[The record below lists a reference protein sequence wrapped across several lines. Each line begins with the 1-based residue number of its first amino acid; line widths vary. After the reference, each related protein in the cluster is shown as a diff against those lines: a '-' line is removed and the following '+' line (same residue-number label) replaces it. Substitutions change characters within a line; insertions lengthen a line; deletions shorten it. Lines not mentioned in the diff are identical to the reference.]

1 MSELERLLVVQEHD
15 LALDRLRHQ
24 RATLPARA
32 RLEAAHAAIAA
43 GAPGLA
49 EVRDRRDAV
58 ARDARRLDDEVSAV
72 RAKAAEANRT
82 LYSGSVTAVKELQAL
97 QAEVDQLGARQR
109 ELEDRELELMEANE
123 GLDAEVGVLESAE
136 AVHREAAAAA
146 LVELKAAEAEVD
158 AEIAVEIAA
167 RADAA
172 AGITGSL
179 LATYE
184 QIRARAHGV
193 GVARLVGGT
202 CQGCRLSIPATEVDR
217 ISRGVPGDSRCD
229 NCGAILVP

>member
-1 MSELERLLVVQEHD
+1 MSELERLLVVQDHD
-15 LALDRLRHQ
+15 LSLDRLRH
-24 RATLPARA
+24 RRETLPARTDLATA
-32 RLEAAHAAIAA
+32 RAGIAA
-43 GAPGLA
+43 LAPGLA
-49 EVRDRRDAV
+49 DARARRDAV

-72 RAKAAEANRT
+72 RAKASDADRT
-82 LYSGSVTAVKELQAL
+82 LYSGSVTALKELQAL
-97 QAEVDQLGARQR
+97 QAEVEQLGARQR
-109 ELEDRELELMEANE
+109 ELEDRELEFMEAQE
-123 GLDAEVGVLESAE
+123 GLDAQVAGLEAEE
-136 AVHREAAAAA
+136 AVLRDAETAAAAA
-146 LVELKAAEAEVD
+146 LAEAEAEVD
-158 AEIAVEIAA
+158 AEIAVEVAA

-172 AGITGSL
+172 TGIPDGL

-217 ISRGVPGDSRCD
+217 IHRGVPGESRCD